1 MDKLEA
7 MLLEERSRLRME
19 RKDLREQISAAKG
32 ELKEREERLA
42 HVEGLLG
49 PNHALEDVSEESPL
63 PDSRDI
69 PLPDSRN
76 ITDIA
81 VDILSERNRMPVHYR
96 ELAKEI
102 QARGGNIPGI
112 DKDHTLIARL
122 VKDDRF
128 VRPTRRGIYA
138 LQRDYPDAKSVGARK
153 PRANSDIGSAQRIL
167 DPSYNSQ
174 K

>member
-1 MDKLEA
+1 MKKLEA
-7 MLLEERSRLRME
+7 LLLEERNRLRIDSQEM
-19 RKDLREQISAAKG
+19 RKQVSAAKSK
-32 ELKEREERLA
+32 LKEVEERLV

-49 PNHALEDVSEESPL
+49 PNHALEDDSEEGALPENRYIPL
-63 PDSRDI
+63 PGSRDI
-69 PLPDSRN
+69 A
-76 ITDIA
+76 DIA
-81 VDILSERNRMPVHYR
+81 VDILSERNKEPVHYR
-96 ELAKEI
+96 ELAKEV

-122 VKDDRF
+122 VKDARF
-128 VRPTRRGIYA
+128 VRPTRRGFYA

-153 PRANSDIGSAQRIL
+153 PRGNSDIGSAQRIL

>member
-1 MDKLEA
+1 MGELDAL
-7 MLLEERSRLRME
+7 LLEERSRLRIE
-19 RKDLREQISAAKG
+19 SQDLREQISAAKG
-32 ELKEREERLA
+32 KLTEIEERLV

-49 PNHALEDVSEESPL
+49 SNHALEDDSEENPL

-69 PLPDSRN
+69 PLPGSHN

-81 VDILSERNRMPVHYR
+81 VEILSERNREPAHFR
-96 ELAKEI
+96 ELAKEV
-102 QARGGNIPGI
+102 QARGGIIPGV
-112 DKDHTLIARL
+112 DPDHTLIARL

-128 VRPTRRGIYA
+128 VRPTRRGFYA

-153 PRANSDIGSAQRIL
+153 PRANSDIGSEQRIL
-167 DPSYNSQ
+167 NASLDSP